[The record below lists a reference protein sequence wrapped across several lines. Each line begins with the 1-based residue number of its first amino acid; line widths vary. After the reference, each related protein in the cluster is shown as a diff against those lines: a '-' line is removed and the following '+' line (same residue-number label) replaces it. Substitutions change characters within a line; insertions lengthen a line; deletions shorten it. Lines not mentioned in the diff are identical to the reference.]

1 MTNNSLFLT
10 HGSIAR
16 YPNAA
21 ILWSYTQG
29 ASNTQEIAVIKRSTY
44 GAWYLVRESVVGDW
58 VLHWVNHTVSTT
70 NNYAVLR
77 DGIAA
82 GRATY
87 IETMRV
93 CQLPAPWDTDYGIA
107 TQRLAGARSPGD
119 TFTHEAD
126 GLIEYIQTALCTT
139 STTKV
144 RFRQQDNSNHWLLST
159 YPSGTLYLGEKVDGV
174 NTWRGNTGACVVNG
188 SRVVLVLDDIVI
200 KVFVDDVLKLTYS
213 SASNFKT
220 CTNGIVESLGGGP
233 GQIDD
238 LVTWPRTL
246 SGAALAELEKY
257 V

>member
-1 MTNNSLFLT
+1 MND
-10 HGSIAR
+10 
-16 YPNAA
+16 YPTTW
-21 ILWSYTQG
+21 IL
-29 ASNTQEIAVIKRSTY
+29 RSTGCFGLIY
-44 GAWYLVRESVVGDW
+44 DGAWKLLIVRVDGSNDPV
-58 VLHWVNHTVSTT
+58 
-70 NNYAVLR
+70 YACISCSNATGAHQHDDLR
-77 DGIAA
+77 I
-82 GRATY
+82 
-87 IETMRV
+87 M
-93 CQLPAPWDTDYGIA
+93 QLGAPWDTDYGIA